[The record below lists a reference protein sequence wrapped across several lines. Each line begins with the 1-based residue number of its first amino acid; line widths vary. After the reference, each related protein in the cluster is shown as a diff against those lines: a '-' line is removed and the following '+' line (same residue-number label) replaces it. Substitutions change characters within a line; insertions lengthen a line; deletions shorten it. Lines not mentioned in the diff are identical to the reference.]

1 MECPHCKGLMKQATA
16 PFRADRRGYHVV
28 WDALPA
34 WLCTQCGEPL
44 FEAKEVD
51 AIQKT
56 LELIDRETA
65 SSQRVAASG

>member
-1 MECPHCKGLMKQATA
+1 MECPHCRGSMKRATA

-34 WLCTQCGEPL
+34 WVCTQCGEPL

-51 AIQKT
+51 TIQKT
-56 LELIDRETA
+56 LELIDRKTA
-65 SSQRVAASG
+65 SSQRVAVSG